1 MELSRRDFLYL
12 SGGAVLGGA
21 PATERFTQ
29 LDLFPAGAE
38 GYASYRIPGLVRTGR
53 GTLLAYAE
61 ARRTGRGDWDQIDIV
76 LKRSTDGGR
85 TWDGQ
90 RRIATVSDA
99 RRNPAAGR
107 PIRRISMD

>member
-38 GYASYRIPGLVRTGR
+38 GYASYRAG
-53 GTLLAYAE
+53 
-61 ARRTGRGDWDQIDIV
+61 
-76 LKRSTDGGR
+76 
-85 TWDGQ
+85 
-90 RRIATVSDA
+90 
-99 RRNPAAGR
+99 PAAVTG
-107 PIRRISMD
+107 IRSISS